1 MSDDCPFCSG
11 NKPTAVRAITVNVD
25 EADPI
30 ATAKRLFDGLSPALS
45 GLAAVY
51 DGRERMVFWDSAL
64 GHVAALIVTSV
75 GPQFA
80 DSLMTHAAV
89 MVKAHAASESHGRTN

>member
-1 MSDDCPFCSG
+1 MSTDCPFCSG
-11 NKPTAVRAITVNVD
+11 SKPTAVRAITVAVD
-25 EADPI
+25 EVDPI
-30 ATAKRLFDGLSPALS
+30 ATAKQLFDGLTPALL

-64 GHVAALIVTSV
+64 GHFAALIVTSV

-80 DSLMTHAAV
+80 DSLMTHAASFL
-89 MVKAHAASESHGRTN
+89 KAHAASSNGGRPN

>member
-1 MSDDCPFCSG
+1 MSADCPFCSG
-11 NKPTAVRAITVNVD
+11 NKPTAVRAISVAVD
-25 EADPI
+25 GADPI
-30 ATAKRLFDGLSPALS
+30 ATANQLFAALSPALL

-64 GHVAALIVTSV
+64 GHFAALIVTSV

-89 MVKAHAASESHGRTN
+89 MVKAHAASGSHGRPN